1 METLLNYLMVQ
12 IKKERTETMLK
23 NRKENARND

>member
-12 IKKERTETMLK
+12 IKKEGTETMLK
-23 NRKENARND
+23 NRKEELD